1 MYLCKKTLEKLRN
14 IINGDNTDDYKS
26 GPLLVDFFNELGLNN
41 FYGKG
46 FPTRRIFTDDQLN
59 KINGS
64 SKLDECIKSI
74 FAVNNYIDRI
84 GYLDRL
90 IAEFNQYLAFDK
102 WEVIRDNGDITFKKL
117 DKIII
122 EKQEKKIEISENEFL
137 NTKFDVSVEK
147 IGLEFYITKI
157 LNNRIVEIERN
168 IKIGNSLSSI
178 ILIGSVMEGI
188 LLGMAQKHPDKFNKS
203 KSAPMNKNST
213 IVKKFNEWTL
223 SDFINSAYELDII
236 KEDVKKFSHVVREYR
251 NYIHPY
257 QQLCSQFNPDE
268 HTASICFQVLKAM
281 ISQISEYS

>member
-1 MYLCKKTLEKLRN
+1 MK
-14 IINGDNTDDYKS
+14 
-26 GPLLVDFFNELGLNN
+26 
-41 FYGKG
+41 
-46 FPTRRIFTDDQLN
+46 
-59 KINGS
+59 
-64 SKLDECIKSI
+64 
-74 FAVNNYIDRI
+74 
-84 GYLDRL
+84 
-90 IAEFNQYLAFDK
+90 
-102 WEVIRDNGDITFKKL
+102 
-117 DKIII
+117 
-122 EKQEKKIEISENEFL
+122 
-137 NTKFDVSVEK
+137 TKFDVSVEK

-188 LLGMAQKHPDKFNKS
+188 LLGMAQKHPDKFNKG

-213 IVKKFNEWTL
+213 IVKKFNEWTI

-257 QQLCSQFNPDE
+257 QQLCSQFNPDK

-281 ISQISEYS
+281 AKQFSSLH

>member
-1 MYLCKKTLEKLRN
+1 
-14 IINGDNTDDYKS
+14 
-26 GPLLVDFFNELGLNN
+26 
-41 FYGKG
+41 
-46 FPTRRIFTDDQLN
+46 LN
-59 KINGS
+59 KINGL

-84 GYLDRL
+84 GYLDKL
-90 IAEFNQYLAFDK
+90 IAEFNQYLAFDT

-122 EKQEKKIEISENEFL
+122 ENQEKKIEISENEFL
-137 NTKFDVSVEK
+137 EMQFEISVEK
-147 IGLEFYITKI
+147 IGLESSITEI
-157 LNNRIVEIERN
+157 LSNRIVEITHN
-168 IKIGNSLSSI
+168 ISIGNSLSSI

-213 IVKKFNEWTL
+213 IVKKFNEWTI

-257 QQLCSQFNPDE
+257 QQLCSQFNPDK

-281 ISQISEYS
+281 AKQFSSLH

>member
-1 MYLCKKTLEKLRN
+1 MK
-14 IINGDNTDDYKS
+14 
-26 GPLLVDFFNELGLNN
+26 
-41 FYGKG
+41 
-46 FPTRRIFTDDQLN
+46 
-59 KINGS
+59 
-64 SKLDECIKSI
+64 
-74 FAVNNYIDRI
+74 
-84 GYLDRL
+84 
-90 IAEFNQYLAFDK
+90 
-102 WEVIRDNGDITFKKL
+102 
-117 DKIII
+117 
-122 EKQEKKIEISENEFL
+122 
-137 NTKFDVSVEK
+137 TKFDVSVEK

-188 LLGMAQKHPDKFNKS
+188 LLGMAQKHLDKFNKS

-257 QQLCSQFNPDE
+257 QQLCSQFNPDK

-281 ISQISEYS
+281 AKQFSSLH

>member
-1 MYLCKKTLEKLRN
+1 MK
-14 IINGDNTDDYKS
+14 
-26 GPLLVDFFNELGLNN
+26 
-41 FYGKG
+41 
-46 FPTRRIFTDDQLN
+46 
-59 KINGS
+59 
-64 SKLDECIKSI
+64 
-74 FAVNNYIDRI
+74 
-84 GYLDRL
+84 
-90 IAEFNQYLAFDK
+90 
-102 WEVIRDNGDITFKKL
+102 
-117 DKIII
+117 
-122 EKQEKKIEISENEFL
+122 
-137 NTKFDVSVEK
+137 TKFDVSVEK

-213 IVKKFNEWTL
+213 I
-223 SDFINSAYELDII
+223 ELDIN

-257 QQLCSQFNPDE
+257 QQLCSQFNPDK

-281 ISQISEYS
+281 AKQFSSLH